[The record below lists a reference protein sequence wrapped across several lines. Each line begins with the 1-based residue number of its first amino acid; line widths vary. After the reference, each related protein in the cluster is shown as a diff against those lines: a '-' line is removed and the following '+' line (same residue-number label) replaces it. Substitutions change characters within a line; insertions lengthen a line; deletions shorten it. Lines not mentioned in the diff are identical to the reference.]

1 MASQRRTVSNAKS
14 GKVVQRLKQRIE
26 EGKFYEAH
34 QTYKVL
40 YQRYCAQGKTE
51 TAKDLL
57 FEGAST
63 LLRHSQVN
71 GNAHRLTTKLLGNVC
86 HYN

>member
-1 MASQRRTVSNAKS
+1 MASQRRTVSSAKS

-40 YQRYCAQGKTE
+40 YQRYCAQGKMA

-71 GNAHRLTTKLLGNVC
+71 GNGHRLLND
-86 HYN
+86 

>member
-1 MASQRRTVSNAKS
+1 M
-14 GKVVQRLKQRIE
+14 QRLKQRID

-40 YQRYCAQGKTE
+40 YQRYCAQGKM
-51 TAKDLL
+51 ADARDLL

-71 GNAHRLTTKLLGNVC
+71 SNAHRLTTKMLGNVC
-86 HYN
+86 VNVLL